1 MIITN
6 LLIKTPIPED
16 VIKEH
21 INKYISL
28 RILIDS
34 CRVNKYS
41 NNEIK
46 KLYLNKIKFLQK
58 IYKKHRLQN
67 NQFEYPS
74 HLQYDMNNY
83 LRYIRFIKKHMLYRY
98 YIAKYPNEHLKA
110 YPENLILKVRSNERR
125 ILLTQWVENNLPR
138 DVELRTRRDIM
149 KFFRENDI
157 STMEITYAGW

>member
-1 MIITN
+1 
-6 LLIKTPIPED
+6 
-16 VIKEH
+16 
-21 INKYISL
+21 
-28 RILIDS
+28 
-34 CRVNKYS
+34 
-41 NNEIK
+41 
-46 KLYLNKIKFLQK
+46 
-58 IYKKHRLQN
+58 
-67 NQFEYPS
+67 
-74 HLQYDMNNY
+74 MNNY

>member
-1 MIITN
+1 MVLSE

-16 VIKEH
+16 VIKEY
-21 INKYISL
+21 INKYVSL
-28 RILIDS
+28 RTLIDV
-34 CRVNKYS
+34 CQVNKYS

-46 KLYLNKIKFLQK
+46 KLYLNKIIFLQK
-58 IYKKHRLQN
+58 IYKKHRLQD

-83 LRYIRFIKKHMLYRY
+83 RRYLRFIKKHMLYRY
-98 YIAKYPNEHLKA
+98 YIAKYPNEHLKV
-110 YPENLILKVRSNERR
+110 YPENLISKVRSNERR
-125 ILLTQWVENNLPR
+125 ILLTQWVENNLPS
-138 DVELRTRRDIM
+138 DFELRTRRDIM